1 MKKKLAIGFSF
12 LLVATLYA
20 RATAEP
26 PQHLLSEEPKPSVTL
41 AEAVALYEQGVHEI
55 ELFEKVLVNATS
67 IVESATARVFLAC
80 CLFDAVATNDSE
92 ESLQRIYQIC
102 NAIPKTKPTQW
113 QFSAAMVIT
122 VATTALEGKSDE
134 SILLAKKALAS
145 IDFDAVEQERSSEWL
160 VLKKRF
166 GDGEYTLREGLKF
179 NIANELMKTKD
190 LRAAENIWRT
200 MTNYYFSDGIAGGVI
215 NEYVS
220 QESRA
225 LEKRIEDGHGD
236 QHAILVQTLLDG
248 VLDELIR
255 SGEWTSLSMPA
266 RLEVVARYATNAPVV
281 ATANVLL
288 ARHMLDR
295 LSDEAVAGGG
305 VVKVPNRLYR
315 LCRVASDMPPE
326 NWQSAL
332 SAWIVASAMLLEG
345 KTADARAVA
354 ESALKKTDF
363 ESLEK
368 LEDKAWLAARKTLGK
383 SPFVLRESLNSVL
396 KLSQMKVEPEVMRQ
410 PVAAE
415 IPVN

>member
-1 MKKKLAIGFSF
+1 MKISRVIIVLLAALFFVGGSATGMTQQLTVVVSNLNASAGLETEAMIP
-12 LLVATLYA
+12 LLREALKTSQDSQELATI
-20 RATAEP
+20 RA
-26 PQHLLSEEPKPSVTL
+26 LF
-41 AEAVALYEQGVHEI
+41 ALYSYKAIMNEPHLYNDNDLESVFALSSDLVMSGTGTWQAALGYVVQTAVKGLDGKKEEAI
-55 ELFEKVLVNATS
+55 ERA
-67 IVESATARVFLAC
+67 
-80 CLFDAVATNDSE
+80 SE
-92 ESLQRIYQIC
+92 
-102 NAIPKTKPTQW
+102 A
-113 QFSAAMVIT
+113 
-122 VATTALEGKSDE
+122 
-134 SILLAKKALAS
+134 LAK
-145 IDFDAVEQERSSEWL
+145 IDFDMLEKNNDPAWRAVR
-160 VLKKRF
+160 KYF
-166 GDGEYTLREGLKF
+166 GDRPYFLREYLKS
-179 NIANELMKTKD
+179 NIINALCDSSRSDEAEKLWKSMTESPFKRSMARRIQLEYEMKENAKWKRNGNIKD
-190 LRAAENIWRT
+190 VRCS
-200 MTNYYFSDGIAGGVI
+200 F
-215 NEYVS
+215 
-220 QESRA
+220 
-225 LEKRIEDGHGD
+225 D
-236 QHAILVQTLLDG
+236 QTQVLLAG
-248 VLDELIR
+248 VLDELLP

-315 LCRVASDMPPE
+315 LCRVASEMPPE

-396 KLSQMKVEPEVMRQ
+396 ELSQMKVEPEVMRQ

>member
-1 MKKKLAIGFSF
+1 LTVVVSNLNASAGLETEAMIPLLREALKTSQDSQELATI
-12 LLVATLYA
+12 
-20 RATAEP
+20 RA
-26 PQHLLSEEPKPSVTL
+26 LF
-41 AEAVALYEQGVHEI
+41 ALYSYKAIMNEPHLYNDNDLESVFALSSDLVMSGTGTWQAALGYVVQTAVKGLDGKKEEAI
-55 ELFEKVLVNATS
+55 ERA
-67 IVESATARVFLAC
+67 
-80 CLFDAVATNDSE
+80 SE
-92 ESLQRIYQIC
+92 
-102 NAIPKTKPTQW
+102 A
-113 QFSAAMVIT
+113 
-122 VATTALEGKSDE
+122 
-134 SILLAKKALAS
+134 LAK
-145 IDFDAVEQERSSEWL
+145 IDFDMLEKNNDPAWRAVR
-160 VLKKRF
+160 KYF
-166 GDGEYTLREGLKF
+166 GDRPYVLREYLKS
-179 NIANELMKTKD
+179 NIINALCDSSRSDEAEKLWKSMTESPFKRSMARRIQLEYEMKENAKWKRNGNIKD
-190 LRAAENIWRT
+190 VRCS
-200 MTNYYFSDGIAGGVI
+200 F
-215 NEYVS
+215 
-220 QESRA
+220 
-225 LEKRIEDGHGD
+225 D
-236 QHAILVQTLLDG
+236 QTQVLLAG
-248 VLDELIR
+248 VLDELLP

-315 LCRVASDMPPE
+315 LCRVASEMPPE

-396 KLSQMKVEPEVMRQ
+396 ELSQMKVEPEVMRQ